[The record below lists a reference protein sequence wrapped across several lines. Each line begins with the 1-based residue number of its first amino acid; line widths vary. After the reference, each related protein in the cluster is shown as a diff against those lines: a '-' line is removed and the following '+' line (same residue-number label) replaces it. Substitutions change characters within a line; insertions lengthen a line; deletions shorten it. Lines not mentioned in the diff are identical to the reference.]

1 MGVTASNCCGEN
13 KNKDT
18 QKLMGRLLN
27 KVSQLSSVVVVVV
40 VVDVVLV
47 AVIFDSVSV

>member
-18 QKLMGRLLN
+18 QKLMGRLLS
-27 KVSQLSSVVVVVV
+27 KVSQLSSVVV